1 MRSTVRPRLGEYFFL
16 FAMPT
21 PLQRLNRRRQKEQ
34 YYYLIYQ
41 YPIESNKLAR
51 VNKLLLLFHQKNHII
66 VKMAILLEKMEI
78 ILFIC
83 LDMLLEKILYSF
95 EYTFHIE
102 IRIYVVIHFTS
113 EIINWFVLLYENMI
127 NRYNNIK

>member
-1 MRSTVRPRLGEYFFL
+1 
-16 FAMPT
+16 MPT

-66 VKMAILLEKMEI
+66 VKMAILLEKKEI

-102 IRIYVVIHFTS
+102 IRIYVVIYFTS
-113 EIINWFVLLYENMI
+113 EIINWFVLLYKNMI